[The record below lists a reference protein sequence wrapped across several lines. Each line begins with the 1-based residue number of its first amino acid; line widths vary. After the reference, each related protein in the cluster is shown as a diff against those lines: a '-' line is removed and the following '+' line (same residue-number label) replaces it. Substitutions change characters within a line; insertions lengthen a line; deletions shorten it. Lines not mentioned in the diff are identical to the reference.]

1 LKGFSAV
8 DNQGFYE
15 KVLLKSSRGFFYCC
29 FLLSVT
35 QNKRTIHVLRDLFAK
50 ICHPFLNIAMNSDI

>member
-35 QNKRTIHVLRDLFAK
+35 HKQAHYSRVTRFV
-50 ICHPFLNIAMNSDI
+50 C